1 MTVQAPMTGEPMNP
15 TRLAVLAI
23 APFALAACGGDDPI
37 TIEGQWARTSPAM
50 ASMGAA
56 YMSISASEGDQLVGV
71 SVPASVAARAEI
83 HEMVPADMAMN
94 DSMDMSASDDMDH
107 SMDDSIDDETAM
119 DMGAMVMQQIMALD
133 LPAGQTVSLEPGGYH
148 VMLIDLAEPL
158 VEGESFEVTL
168 DFAEAEDLIV
178 EVVVRT
184 EAP

>member
-1 MTVQAPMTGEPMNP
+1 MNP

-71 SVPASVAARAEI
+71 SVPVSVAARAEI
-83 HEMVPADMAMN
+83 HEMVPADTAMN
-94 DSMDMSASDDMDH
+94 DSMDMGATDDDMDH
-107 SMDDSIDDETAM
+107 SMDDSNDDDEMAM

-133 LPAGQTVSLEPGGYH
+133 LPAGETVNLEPGGYH

-168 DFAEAEDLIV
+168 DFAEAEDLTV

>member
-1 MTVQAPMTGEPMNP
+1 MNP

-37 TIEGQWARTSPAM
+37 KIEGQWARTSPAM

-83 HEMVPADMAMN
+83 HEMVPADTAMN
-94 DSMDMSASDDMDH
+94 DSMDMSATDDDMDH
-107 SMDDSIDDETAM
+107 SMDDDEMAM

-133 LPAGQTVSLEPGGYH
+133 LPAGETVNLEPGGYH

-158 VEGESFEVTL
+158 VEGDTFNLTL
-168 DFAEAEDLIV
+168 DFAEADDLTV

>member
-1 MTVQAPMTGEPMNP
+1 MNP
-15 TRLAVLAI
+15 TRLALLAI
-23 APFALAACGGDDPI
+23 APLVLAACGGDDPI

-56 YMSISASEGDQLVGV
+56 YMDITSSEGDQLVGV
-71 SVPASVAARAEI
+71 SVPASIAARAEI
-83 HEMVPADMAMN
+83 HEMVPADMAMD
-94 DSMDMSASDDMDH
+94 DSMDE
-107 SMDDSIDDETAM
+107 SMDDGEMDM

-133 LPAGQTVSLEPGGYH
+133 LPAGETVSLEPGGYH

-158 VEGESFEVTL
+158 AEGDTFNVTL
-168 DFAEAEDLIV
+168 DFAEADDLTV

>member
-1 MTVQAPMTGEPMNP
+1 MNP

-83 HEMVPADMAMN
+83 HEMVPADTAMN
-94 DSMDMSASDDMDH
+94 DSMDMSATDDDMDH
-107 SMDDSIDDETAM
+107 SMDDDEMAM
-119 DMGAMVMQQIMALD
+119 GMGAMVMQQIMALD
-133 LPAGQTVSLEPGGYH
+133 LPAGETVNLEPGGYH

-158 VEGESFEVTL
+158 VEGDTFNLTL
-168 DFAEAEDLIV
+168 DFAEADDLTV

>member
-1 MTVQAPMTGEPMNP
+1 MNP
-15 TRLAVLAI
+15 THLAVLAI
-23 APFALAACGGDDPI
+23 ASFALAACGGDDPI
-37 TIEGQWARTSPAM
+37 TIEDQWARTSPAM

-83 HEMVPADMAMN
+83 HEMVPADM
-94 DSMDMSASDDMDH
+94 DH
-107 SMDDSIDDETAM
+107 SMDDSMDDDETAM

-133 LPAGQTVSLEPGGYH
+133 LPAGETVNLEPGGYH

-168 DFAEAEDLIV
+168 DFAEAEDLTV

>member
-1 MTVQAPMTGEPMNP
+1 MNP
-15 TRLAVLAI
+15 TRLALLAI
-23 APFALAACGGDDPI
+23 APLALAACGGDDPI

-56 YMSISASEGDQLVGV
+56 YMDITSSEGDQLVGV
-71 SVPASVAARAEI
+71 SVPASIAARAEI
-83 HEMVPADMAMN
+83 HEMVPADMPMD
-94 DSMDMSASDDMDH
+94 DSMDE
-107 SMDDSIDDETAM
+107 SMDDGEM

-133 LPAGQTVSLEPGGYH
+133 LPAGETVNLEPGGYH

-158 VEGESFEVTL
+158 AEGDTFNVTL
-168 DFAEAEDLIV
+168 DFAEADDLTV

>member
-1 MTVQAPMTGEPMNP
+1 MNP

-83 HEMVPADMAMN
+83 HEMVPADTAMN
-94 DSMDMSASDDMDH
+94 DSMDMSATDDDMDH
-107 SMDDSIDDETAM
+107 SMDDDEMAM

-133 LPAGQTVSLEPGGYH
+133 LPAGETVNLEPGGYH

-158 VEGESFEVTL
+158 VERDTFNLTL
-168 DFAEAEDLIV
+168 DFAEADDLTV

>member
-1 MTVQAPMTGEPMNP
+1 MNP

-83 HEMVPADMAMN
+83 HEMVSADMAMN
-94 DSMDMSASDDMDH
+94 DSMDMSASGDMDH
-107 SMDDSIDDETAM
+107 SMDDDEMAM

-133 LPAGQTVSLEPGGYH
+133 LPAGETVSLEPGGYH

-168 DFAEAEDLIV
+168 DFAEAEDLTV

>member
-1 MTVQAPMTGEPMNP
+1 MNP
-15 TRLAVLAI
+15 TRLALLAI
-23 APFALAACGGDDPI
+23 APLVLAACGGDDPI

-56 YMSISASEGDQLVGV
+56 YMDITSSEGDQLVGV
-71 SVPASVAARAEI
+71 SVPASIAARAEI
-83 HEMVPADMAMN
+83 HEMVPADMAM
-94 DSMDMSASDDMDH
+94 DE
-107 SMDDSIDDETAM
+107 SMDDGEMDM

-133 LPAGQTVSLEPGGYH
+133 LPAGETVSLEPGGYH

-158 VEGESFEVTL
+158 AEGDTFNVTL
-168 DFAEAEDLIV
+168 DFAEADDLTV

>member
-1 MTVQAPMTGEPMNP
+1 MNP

-83 HEMVPADMAMN
+83 HEMVPADM
-94 DSMDMSASDDMDH
+94 DH

-168 DFAEAEDLIV
+168 DFAEAEDLTV

>member
-1 MTVQAPMTGEPMNP
+1 MNP
-15 TRLAVLAI
+15 THLAFLAI
-23 APFALAACGGDDPI
+23 APLALAACGGDDPI

-56 YMSISASEGDQLVGV
+56 YMDITSSEGDQLVGV
-71 SVPASVAARAEI
+71 SVPASIAARAEI
-83 HEMVPADMAMN
+83 HEMVPADVPMD
-94 DSMDMSASDDMDH
+94 DSMDE
-107 SMDDSIDDETAM
+107 SMDDGEMEM

-133 LPAGQTVSLEPGGYH
+133 LPAGETVNLEPGGYH

-158 VEGESFEVTL
+158 AEGDTFNVTL
-168 DFAEAEDLIV
+168 DFAEADDLTV

>member
-1 MTVQAPMTGEPMNP
+1 MNP

-83 HEMVPADMAMN
+83 HEMVPADM
-94 DSMDMSASDDMDH
+94 DH
-107 SMDDSIDDETAM
+107 SMDDSIDDSMDDDAMAM

-168 DFAEAEDLIV
+168 DFAEAEDLTV

>member
-1 MTVQAPMTGEPMNP
+1 MNA
-15 TRLAVLAI
+15 TRLALLAI
-23 APFALAACGGDDPI
+23 APLALAACGGDDPI

-56 YMSISASEGDQLVGV
+56 YMDITSSEGDQLVGV
-71 SVPASVAARAEI
+71 SVPASIAARAEI
-83 HEMVPADMAMN
+83 HEMVPADVPMD
-94 DSMDMSASDDMDH
+94 DSMDE
-107 SMDDSIDDETAM
+107 SMDDGEMDM

-133 LPAGQTVSLEPGGYH
+133 LPAGETVNLAPGGYH

-158 VEGESFEVTL
+158 AEGDTFNVTL
-168 DFAEAEDLIV
+168 DFAEADDLTV

>member
-1 MTVQAPMTGEPMNP
+1 MNP

-37 TIEGQWARTSPAM
+37 KIEGQWARTSPAM

-83 HEMVPADMAMN
+83 HEMVPADM
-94 DSMDMSASDDMDH
+94 DH
-107 SMDDSIDDETAM
+107 SMDDLMDNDETAM

-133 LPAGQTVSLEPGGYH
+133 LPAGQTVNLEPGGYH

-168 DFAEAEDLIV
+168 DFAEAEDLTV

>member
-1 MTVQAPMTGEPMNP
+1 MNP
-15 TRLAVLAI
+15 TRLALLAI
-23 APFALAACGGDDPI
+23 APLVLAACGGDDPI

-56 YMSISASEGDQLVGV
+56 YMDVTSSEGDQLVGV
-71 SVPASVAARAEI
+71 SVPASIAARAEI
-83 HEMVPADMAMN
+83 HEMVPADMAMD
-94 DSMDMSASDDMDH
+94 DSMDE
-107 SMDDSIDDETAM
+107 SMDDGEMDM

-133 LPAGQTVSLEPGGYH
+133 LPAGETVSLEPGGYH

-158 VEGESFEVTL
+158 AEGDTFNVTL
-168 DFAEAEDLIV
+168 DFAEADDLTV

>member
-1 MTVQAPMTGEPMNP
+1 MNP
-15 TRLAVLAI
+15 TRLALLAI
-23 APFALAACGGDDPI
+23 APLVLAACGGDDPI

-56 YMSISASEGDQLVGV
+56 YMDITSSEGDQLVGV
-71 SVPASVAARAEI
+71 SVPASIAARAEI
-83 HEMVPADMAMN
+83 HEMVSADMAM
-94 DSMDMSASDDMDH
+94 DESMDGGEMD
-107 SMDDSIDDETAM
+107 M

-133 LPAGQTVSLEPGGYH
+133 LPAGETVSLEPGGYH

-158 VEGESFEVTL
+158 AEGDTFNVTL
-168 DFAEAEDLIV
+168 DFAEADDLTV

>member
-1 MTVQAPMTGEPMNP
+1 MNP

-71 SVPASVAARAEI
+71 SVPVSVAARAEI
-83 HEMVPADMAMN
+83 HEMVPADM
-94 DSMDMSASDDMDH
+94 DH
-107 SMDDSIDDETAM
+107 SMDDSMDDDEMAM

-133 LPAGQTVSLEPGGYH
+133 LPAGQIVSLEPGGYH

-168 DFAEAEDLIV
+168 DFAEAEDLTV